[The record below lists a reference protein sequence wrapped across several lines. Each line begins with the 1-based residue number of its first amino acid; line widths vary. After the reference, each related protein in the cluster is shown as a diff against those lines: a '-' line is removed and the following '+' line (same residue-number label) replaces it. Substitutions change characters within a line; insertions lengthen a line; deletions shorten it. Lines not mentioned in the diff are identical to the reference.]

1 MDDPEREPC
10 LWITEHLTPYGTVSH
25 GVKQLY
31 ASKQTK
37 YQSMIIADIGPYGKA
52 LVLDGRIQTTTGDE
66 YLYHEPI
73 IHLPSLLHGRPKK
86 VLILGGADLGA
97 AREALKWKTVE
108 EVVVIDIDGDV
119 VELCAKHLPEIAQD
133 SADDERCKLIIG
145 DALKY
150 IDETDEKYDVII
162 GDLTDP
168 IENSPSIELFTRS
181 FYEKIKQCLNE
192 SGVYVTQA
200 GTISLQE
207 EKVFPRVANTLK
219 TLFKEVVPFS
229 SFIPTYG
236 TPLGFLVSSDSKLVI
251 NLTPDEI
258 DEKLDSNL
266 HKGRETLR
274 FLDGTSFLGLFGL
287 PANVRSSIQSESIV
301 YK

>member
-1 MDDPEREPC
+1 MDDSERETC

-73 IHLPSLLHGRPKK
+73 IHLPSFLHGSPKK

-97 AREALKWKTVE
+97 AREALKWKSVE
-108 EVVVIDIDGDV
+108 QVVVIDIDGDV
-119 VELCAKHLPEIAQD
+119 VELCAKYLPEIAQD
-133 SADDERCKLIIG
+133 CSDDERCKLIIG

-168 IENSPSIELFTRS
+168 IENGPSIELFTRS
-181 FYEKIKQCLNE
+181 FYEKVKRCLNK

-200 GTISLQE
+200 GTISLLE

-219 TLFKEVVPFS
+219 TLFEEVIPFS

-236 TPLGFLVSSDSKLVI
+236 TPLGFLVSSDSKLVT
-251 NLTPDEI
+251 NLTADEI
-258 DEKLDSNL
+258 NEKLDSDL
-266 HKGRETLR
+266 HNGRETLR
-274 FLDGTSFLGLFGL
+274 FLDGMSFLGLLGL
-287 PANVRSSIQSESIV
+287 PANVRTSIQSESIV